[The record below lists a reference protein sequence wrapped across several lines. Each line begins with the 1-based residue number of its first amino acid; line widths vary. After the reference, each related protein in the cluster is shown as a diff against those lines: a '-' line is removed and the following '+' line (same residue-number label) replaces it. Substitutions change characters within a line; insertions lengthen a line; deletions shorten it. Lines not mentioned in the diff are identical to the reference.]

1 MKKVKVQDLLKKT
14 QKDLHQDLEKLQLEL
29 NKLRVEAT
37 MRKPSEDNSSA
48 QKVKKQIARTQTAIN
63 QVVKQIPATKGVN

>member
-14 QKDLHQDLEKLQLEL
+14 QKDIHQDLEKLQLEL

-48 QKVKKQIARTQTAIN
+48 QKDKKQIARTQTAIN
-63 QVVKQIPATKGVN
+63 QIVKQSPVNKEAN

>member
-63 QVVKQIPATKGVN
+63 QIVKQSPVNKEAN

>member
-14 QKDLHQDLEKLQLEL
+14 QEDLIQDLKKLQLEL
-29 NKLRVEAT
+29 SELKVEAT
-37 MRKPSEDNSSA
+37 MRKPSDDNSSA
-48 QKVKKQIARTQTAIN
+48 RKVKKQIARTQTVIS